1 MNSDAIANHFYEQGK
16 ADAIKETTMKA
27 KNIDMSPRTAA
38 PVVDA
43 GGRKFRVLS
52 GDDSSSLKFKI
63 RNK

>member
-1 MNSDAIANHFYEQGK
+1 MN
-16 ADAIKETTMKA
+16 A